1 MRVPLGKCDPHT
13 VDKSAAAAH
22 NARIS
27 KRPLDDRFRLPADAK
42 FDHLGE

>member
-1 MRVPLGKCDPHT
+1 VRSQLN
-13 VDKSAAAAH
+13 

-27 KRPLDDRFRLPADAK
+27 ERLLDDRFRLPADAK